1 MVATNFSNVRN
12 HFKIVGIGN
21 TDIDAIVD
29 SVSAAPFTKSMRK
42 VYKHTWQYVSKI
54 MGSRGVIFVTGTPI
68 SNSMVEMYSVKRY
81 LQYDILARNG

>member
-29 SVSAAPFTKSMRK
+29 SVSAAPFTKSIRK
-42 VYKHTWQYVSKI
+42 VYKHT
-54 MGSRGVIFVTGTPI
+54 
-68 SNSMVEMYSVKRY
+68 
-81 LQYDILARNG
+81 